1 MTLDIY
7 NDVTAITGAIAD
19 LAVKRSRGVI
29 AGWAYVHCE
38 HFCAYV
44 YDTSVWAYVPEKCG
58 NSLTLCSRDPVEICL
73 SLESVFIEPFDKWK

>member
-38 HFCAYV
+38 HFHAYV
-44 YDTSVWAYVPEKCG
+44 YYERVWAWMPEKNG
-58 NSLTLCSRDPVEICL
+58 SSITLCSRDPVEICRSL
-73 SLESVFIEPFDKWK
+73 SFAFIEPFDKWK